1 MIAIS
6 PINPP
11 PSTDKTDLLQEE
23 LRDVPLKYP
32 LSKFEYDLFNEED
45 DVKERVIRVKASYSA
60 RKGDR
65 WKILEDNKII
75 FIVDGNKLN
84 KKERAFLKT
93 VDGMSWLISQAKAG
107 IRSFNSLKIAVK
119 KKMKTA

>member
-1 MIAIS
+1 
-6 PINPP
+6 
-11 PSTDKTDLLQEE
+11 

-45 DVKERVIRVKASYSA
+45 DVKERVIRVKTSYSA